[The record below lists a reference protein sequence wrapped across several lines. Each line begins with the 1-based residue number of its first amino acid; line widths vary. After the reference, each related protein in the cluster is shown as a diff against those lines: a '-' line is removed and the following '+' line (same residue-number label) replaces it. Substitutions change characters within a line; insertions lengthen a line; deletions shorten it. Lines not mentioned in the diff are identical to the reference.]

1 MGSSSQSER
10 DEGPVG
16 LVLSRT
22 KKLLLILTPSVI
34 FSVYFI
40 LNWELIEAVISLVI
54 GLVVL
59 GMLKYMEKRSIKTR
73 IDQALT
79 TVIFH
84 MYSLA
89 LGETTPTDLINTIA
103 ENKEYGYYSSVFTKI
118 QNLAN
123 HFGYGVTNATAQI
136 AKTVKPPLK
145 DILVRCTNTFS
156 SVEPKGYLEIESSMM
171 VEEYS
176 GYYSRTIK
184 TLETLGGL
192 STSFQSVTVFL
203 IMTLVIMTV
212 FMIDPSVIPMGYAIS
227 ILSTIMMY
235 FLFKSSAPSEPIVYI
250 GKYPPKLYKLMR
262 LTAFTIIP
270 ASAALAVLAYVK
282 FGAPYAFIVVG
293 IGVIVP
299 GLFGYLLERQ
309 VALVDKNYP
318 SFLKALGENL
328 ASTSDLKT
336 SLSFILH
343 MELGPLRHLV
353 NSALSRV
360 KLDIN
365 HRQALET
372 LSEEAASYQV
382 HMSNKILLDSL
393 GRGADA
399 LVIGNALGN
408 RVVKFLELRKMRDV
422 VANSFQ
428 MVVLVTQPL
437 IVVLLT
443 VLEVLSVFMSQYLS
457 GLSGVSAFGFSAMPI
472 PLIQMGNTII
482 IFVMAIVNALTV
494 KAVSGG
500 YWGTFFLNLGILLAI
515 SGAAGIASQI
525 LIQGALSSMPA
536 MQLPTASM

>member
-1 MGSSSQSER
+1 
-10 DEGPVG
+10 
-16 LVLSRT
+16 
-22 KKLLLILTPSVI
+22 VI
-34 FSVYFI
+34 FSVYFM
-40 LNWELIEAVISLVI
+40 LNKELIEAMVSLI
-54 GLVVL
+54 LGIVVL
-59 GMLKYMEKRSIKTR
+59 GMLKFMEKRSIKTR

-84 MYSLA
+84 MYSLS
-89 LGETTPTDLINTIA
+89 LGETSPTDLINTIA
-103 ENKEYGYYSSVFTKI
+103 NNKEYGFYSTVFKKI

-123 HFGYGVTNATAQI
+123 PFGYGITNATAQI

-156 SVEPKGYLEIESSMM
+156 SVEPKGYLEIESSML

-176 GYYSRTIK
+176 GYYSRTVK
-184 TLETLGGL
+184 TLETLGGV
-192 STSFQSVTVFL
+192 STSFQSVTIFL

-212 FMIDPSVIPMGYAIS
+212 FMIDSSVIPLGYIIS
-227 ILSTIMMY
+227 ILSTILMY
-235 FLFKSSAPSEPIVYI
+235 FLFKTSAPTEQIVYI

-262 LTAFTIIP
+262 LTSLTIIP
-270 ASAALAVLAYVK
+270 ASAVLAFFAYVK
-282 FGAPYAFIVVG
+282 FGAPIAFIVVG
-293 IGVIVP
+293 LGVIIP
-299 GLFGYLLERQ
+299 GIFGYLLERQ
-309 VALVDKNYP
+309 VALIDKNYP
-318 SFLKALGENL
+318 SFLKALGENM

-343 MELGPLRHLV
+343 MELGPLRNLV

-372 LSEEAASYQV
+372 LSEEAASYHV

-393 GRGADA
+393 GRGANP

-408 RVVKFLELRKMRDV
+408 RVVKFLELRKSRDV

-443 VLEVLSVFMSQYLS
+443 VLEVLAVFMSQYLTGLS
-457 GLSGVSAFGFSAMPI
+457 GLSFLAFNSMPI
-472 PLIQMGNTII
+472 ALIQIGNTVII
-482 IFVMAIVNALTV
+482 LVMAIVNALTV

-515 SGAAGIASQI
+515 SGAAGIASHM
-525 LIQGALSSMPA
+525 LIEGALSAMPSLG
-536 MQLPTASM
+536 LPTAMV

>member
-1 MGSSSQSER
+1 MGL
-10 DEGPVG
+10 G
-16 LVLSRT
+16 LSKT
-22 KKLLLILTPSVI
+22 KKLLLVLTPSVI
-34 FSVYFI
+34 FSVYFL
-40 LNWELIEAVISLVI
+40 LNLELIEAAISLVI
-54 GLVVL
+54 GIVVL
-59 GMLKYMEKRSIKTR
+59 GMLKYVERRGIKTR

-84 MYSLA
+84 MYTLS
-89 LGETTPTDLINTIA
+89 LGETNPTDLIATIA
-103 ENKEYGYYSSVFTKI
+103 DNKEYGYYATVFKKI
-118 QNLAN
+118 QNLSN
-123 HFGYGVTNATAQI
+123 HFGYGITNATTQV

-156 SVEPKGYLEIESSMM
+156 SVEPKGYLEIESSML

-176 GYYSRTIK
+176 GYYTRTIK
-184 TLETLGGL
+184 TLETLGGV

-212 FMIDPSVIPMGYAIS
+212 FMIDPGVIYLGYVVS

-235 FLFKSSAPSEPIVYI
+235 FLFRSSAPTEQNVYI
-250 GKYPPKLYKLMR
+250 GKYPPKLYQYMR
-262 LTAFTIIP
+262 LTAFTLIP
-270 ASAALAVLAYVK
+270 ASIALALLAYVK
-282 FGAPYAFIVVG
+282 FGASYAFIVVG
-293 IGVIVP
+293 AGVIIP
-299 GLFGYLLERQ
+299 GVLGYLLERQ
-309 VALVDKNYP
+309 VAQIDKNYP

-336 SLSFILH
+336 ALAFILN
-343 MELGPLRHLV
+343 MELGYLRNYV
-353 NSALSRV
+353 KSALSRV
-360 KLDIN
+360 KLEIN

-393 GRGADA
+393 GRGSDP

-408 RVVKFLELRKMRDV
+408 RVVKFLELRRMRDV

-443 VLEVLSVFMSQYLS
+443 VLEVLAIFMSQYLT
-457 GLSGVSAFGFSAMPI
+457 GMAGASAFAFNAMPI
-472 PLIQMGNTII
+472 GLIQIGNTVL
-482 IFVMAIVNALTV
+482 IFVMAVVNALTV

-500 YWGTFFLNLGILLAI
+500 YWGTFFLNLGILLVI
-515 SGAAGIASQI
+515 SGVAGIASQS
-525 LIQGALSSMPA
+525 LIQGVLNSMPA
-536 MQLPTASM
+536 LQLP